1 LVLESYSRSFLFNP
15 EGARLPIRAGCASFP
30 KEVFMTQAAN
40 IILDRVVLVKVEA
53 NIYGA
58 RKKLK
63 KEDLVL
69 ADGSKLPPEDLA
81 SLGSK
86 RLLDPDRLTVFNRL
100 KKEAER
106 ICLRVGTRFLGG
118 FVIPSE
124 SAAGITL
131 ELERIAQDFASA
143 KAEFLAGYD
152 AAVTDWVVRHPE
164 FAGIIEQAVD
174 SVEFVST
181 RLSFDF
187 LIVTVGVPDTLPPE
201 DIARLETKIGSLSE
215 QMFYEISVEAN
226 HLIEQSLLGK
236 DQVTRNALRPIRRI
250 RDKLDG
256 LGFLDYRVAPVV
268 GTIDALLARIPDKG
282 AITGSIL
289 QEILATAMLLAD
301 PDKTRRHG
309 EGLLAEQSH
318 AMDDDE
324 RDREDDLTGTPDLLA
339 TADQSLPL
347 PLLSP
352 SVLSDSDIGVAY
364 GQDDPSTAVET
375 DEGGSTVASRENN
388 EASPD
393 SDLFSGLFD
402 GIFEDEGAGDA
413 EFNDLQRE
421 GLDEHTCMAESIG
434 QRSNTTALA
443 AVTIEAYYP
452 DASTSYNAEPE
463 TVMTVEDDN
472 DGAGTDPDYWF

>member
-1 LVLESYSRSFLFNP
+1 
-15 EGARLPIRAGCASFP
+15 
-30 KEVFMTQAAN
+30 MTQAAT

-118 FVIPSE
+118 FAIPSE

-187 LIVTVGVPDTLPPE
+187 LIVTVGVPDTLPAE
-201 DIARLETKIGSLSE
+201 DLARLETKIGSLSE

-236 DQVTRNALRPIRRI
+236 DQVTRNALRPIRRM

-289 QEILATAMLLAD
+289 QEILATAMLLSD

-309 EGLLAEQSH
+309 EGLLAEQNY
-318 AMDDDE
+318 AMNDAGTE
-324 RDREDDLTGTPDLLA
+324 VEDDLVEHPDLLA

-352 SVLSDSDIGVAY
+352 PVLSDCDIEVAY
-364 GQDDPSTAVET
+364 GQDAPSTLVET
-375 DEGGSTVASRENN
+375 EEGGVTVASRENPD
-388 EASPD
+388 ASPD

-402 GIFEDEGAGDA
+402 GIFEDEGAGDM
-413 EFNDLQRE
+413 EQGDRRTESWNELTR
-421 GLDEHTCMAESIG
+421 MAESIG
-434 QRSNTTALA
+434 QTSNPTVPA
-443 AVTIEAYYP
+443 AVTTEASNP
-452 DASTSYNAEPE
+452 AALPASNVEPE
-463 TVMTVEDDN
+463 TVMTVDDDN
-472 DGAGTDPDYWF
+472 EGAGIDHDYWF

>member
-1 LVLESYSRSFLFNP
+1 
-15 EGARLPIRAGCASFP
+15 
-30 KEVFMTQAAN
+30 
-40 IILDRVVLVKVEA
+40 
-53 NIYGA
+53 
-58 RKKLK
+58 
-63 KEDLVL
+63 
-69 ADGSKLPPEDLA
+69 
-81 SLGSK
+81 
-86 RLLDPDRLTVFNRL
+86 LLDPDRLTVFNRL

-118 FVIPSE
+118 FAIPCE

-131 ELERIAQDFASA
+131 ELERIAQDFAKA

-187 LIVTVGVPDTLPPE
+187 LIVTVGVPEALPAE
-201 DIARLETKIGSLSE
+201 DLARLETKIGSLSE

-318 AMDDDE
+318 VMDDDGWE
-324 RDREDDLTGTPDLLA
+324 MEDDLAGTPDWLA

-352 SVLSDSDIGVAY
+352 PVLSDCDIGVAY
-364 GQDDPSTAVET
+364 GQDAPSTLVET
-375 DEGGSTVASRENN
+375 EKGGITVASRENN

-402 GIFEDEGAGDA
+402 GIFEDEGAGDM
-413 EFNDLQRE
+413 ELEDLRTE
-421 GLDEHTCMAESIG
+421 GLGEPVHLAESIG
-434 QRSNTTALA
+434 QRSNSTALA
-443 AVTIEAYYP
+443 AVTIEASNL
-452 DASTSYNAEPE
+452 DASPVSNAEPE
-463 TVMTVEDDN
+463 TVMTVKDDN
-472 DGAGTDPDYWF
+472 DEVVTDPDYWF

>member
-1 LVLESYSRSFLFNP
+1 
-15 EGARLPIRAGCASFP
+15 
-30 KEVFMTQAAN
+30 MTQAAT

-118 FVIPSE
+118 FAIPCE

-131 ELERIAQDFASA
+131 ELERIAQDFANA

-152 AAVTDWVVRHPE
+152 AAVTEWVVRHPE

-181 RLSFDF
+181 RLSFDY
-187 LIVTVGVPDTLPPE
+187 LIVTVGVPEALPAE
-201 DIARLETKIGSLSE
+201 DLARLETKIGSLSE

-226 HLIEQSLLGK
+226 LLIEQSLLGK
-236 DQVTRNALRPIRRI
+236 DQVTRNALRPIRRM

-289 QEILATAMLLAD
+289 QEILATTMLLAD

-309 EGLLAEQSH
+309 EGLLAEQNY
-318 AMDDDE
+318 AMNDDE
-324 RDREDDLTGTPDLLA
+324 RDREDDLAEPSGLLSA
-339 TADQSLPL
+339 ADQFLPL

-352 SVLSDSDIGVAY
+352 SVLSDSDIEMAY
-364 GQDDPSTAVET
+364 GQDDPSAVVET
-375 DEGGSTVASRENN
+375 EEGGGTTASRENN
-388 EASPD
+388 DASPD
-393 SDLFSGLFD
+393 SDLYSGLFD
-402 GIFEDEGAGDA
+402 GIFEDEGAGDM
-413 EFNDLQRE
+413 EFDNLQKE
-421 GLDEHTCMAESIG
+421 GMDGLTRIAESIG
-434 QRSNTTALA
+434 QTSNPTALA
-443 AVTIEAYYP
+443 AVTIEASNP
-452 DASTSYNAEPE
+452 DKSRSSNAEPE
-463 TVMTVEDDN
+463 TVMTVDDDN
-472 DGAGTDPDYWF
+472 EGAGTDPDYWF